1 MTESPAF
8 SRIDAAAVSPVQILK
23 LVLGAL
29 GATAVIGLTIE
40 AIQSAAEYG
49 RLVTDPVF
57 AGANVAR
64 GDAHTVMVI
73 PGFLGN
79 DHYLETLRGWLRR
92 IGYTPLASGL
102 SRNTGFKREI
112 LEHLEQRALAAAQTS
127 GSISLIG
134 HSLGG
139 VYARAI
145 ARRNPATVRQIVTL
159 GSPLSLDNGP
169 VPVPFTTIYS
179 RADRIVRYP
188 RALADDA
195 DAANVEAGGC
205 HVGMAFN
212 AAVYRAIAAAL
223 SAAAGARTASI
234 TLHERV
240 QKDSNL
246 GDLPVVMKDG
256 QIVRNLDRQG

>member
-8 SRIDAAAVSPVQILK
+8 SRIEAAAVSPVQILK

-29 GATAVIGLTIE
+29 GATAIVGLTIE
-40 AIQSAAEYG
+40 ALQSAAEYG

-57 AGANVAR
+57 VGIGVAR

-73 PGFLGN
+73 PGFLAN
-79 DHYLETLRGWLRR
+79 DNYLDTLRGWLRR
-92 IGYTPLASGL
+92 IGYSPVASGL

-112 LEHLEQRALAAAQTS
+112 LEQLERRAAEAAQTS
-127 GSISLIG
+127 GARISIIG

-159 GSPLSLDNGP
+159 GSPLSLDYGP
-169 VPVPFTTIYS
+169 VLVPFTSVYS

-188 RALADDA
+188 RALAADA
-195 DAANVEAGGC
+195 DAVNVEAGGC

-212 AAVYRAIAAAL
+212 TGVYRAIAAAL
-223 SAAAGARTASI
+223 SASATARTASI

-240 QKDSNL
+240 QKDSKH
-246 GDLPVVMKDG
+246 GDYQLS
-256 QIVRNLDRQG
+256 

>member
-1 MTESPAF
+1 MTENPAF
-8 SRIDAAAVSPVQILK
+8 SRVEVAAVSPVQILK

-29 GATAVIGLTIE
+29 GATAIGLTIE
-40 AIQSAAEYG
+40 AIQSAGEYG

-57 AGANVAR
+57 AGAGVAR
-64 GDAHTVMVI
+64 GDAHSVIVI

-79 DHYLETLRGWLRR
+79 DSYLDTLRGWLRH

-112 LEHLEQRALAAAQTS
+112 LEHLERRAITAAQTS
-127 GSISLIG
+127 GESVSIIG

-145 ARRNPATVRQIVTL
+145 ARRNPATVRQIVTM
-159 GSPLSLDNGP
+159 GSPLRLDNGP
-169 VPVPFTTIYS
+169 VPVPFTSIYS

-188 RALADDA
+188 RALAADSDA
-195 DAANVEAGGC
+195 RNVEAGGC

-212 AAVYRAIAAAL
+212 ATVYRAIGAL
-223 SAAAGARTASI
+223 SASATARTAS
-234 TLHERV
+234 
-240 QKDSNL
+240 
-246 GDLPVVMKDG
+246 
-256 QIVRNLDRQG
+256 